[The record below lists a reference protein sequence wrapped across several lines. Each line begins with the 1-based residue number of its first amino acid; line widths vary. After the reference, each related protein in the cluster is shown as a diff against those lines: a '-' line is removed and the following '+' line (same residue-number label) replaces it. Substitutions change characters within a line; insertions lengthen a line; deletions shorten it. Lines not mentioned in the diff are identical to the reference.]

1 MRIVS
6 RRELMAME
14 PGVLYA
20 QVAKDGQFGELHI
33 FGGAFGS
40 NDFTTRSITGPE
52 FNDTDELF
60 QREEDMRVNGTSYP
74 VDSLYGRDGLF
85 DDDIRYLVY
94 DEADIVSIVQD
105 LRPYKDGGA

>member
-20 QVAKDGQFGELHI
+20 EVLEDGQFGELHI
-33 FGGAFGS
+33 YGGSSG
-40 NDFTTRSITGPE
+40 NDFVIRSLMTP
-52 FNDTDELF
+52 DAHDSDELWER
-60 QREEDMRVNGTSYP
+60 QDEMLANGASYP
-74 VDSLYGRDGLF
+74 IDSAYGRDGLF

-94 DEADIVSIVQD
+94 DEADVVSIVKD
-105 LRPYKDGGA
+105 LRPYRSEA

>member
-20 QVAKDGQFGELHI
+20 QVGKDGQLGDLHI

-40 NDFTTRSITGPE
+40 NDFTMRSITTPYAH
-52 FNDTDELF
+52 DSDELW
-60 QREEDMRVNGTSYP
+60 QREEDMRDNAASYP

-94 DEADIVSIVQD
+94 DEDDIVSIVKD
-105 LRPYKDGGA
+105 LRPYRSEA